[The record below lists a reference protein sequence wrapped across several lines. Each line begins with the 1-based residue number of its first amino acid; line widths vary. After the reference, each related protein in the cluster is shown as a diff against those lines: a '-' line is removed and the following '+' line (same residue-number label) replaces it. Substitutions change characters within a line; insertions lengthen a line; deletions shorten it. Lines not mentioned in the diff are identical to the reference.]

1 LPSASSPA
9 GTVVQRPAD
18 AQGAADVLRE
28 AAGAGR
34 SVRIAG
40 GETKLEWGNP
50 LPELDVRLSTAG
62 LDGVREFNQGD
73 LTAVLGAGTPLA
85 AAQEQFAQAGQM
97 LALDPPDPGGAT
109 IGGVLATADSGP
121 LRHRYGAARDMVL
134 GVTVALAGG
143 AVARAGGRVIKNVA
157 GYDLAKLY
165 TGSFGTLGAIT
176 EVIVRLHPRPAQT
189 ATAVGRSGDPAALA
203 RGAAALARRPLELG
217 CLDVAWQSGR
227 GAVLAR
233 AQGSVADG
241 GARAAGEF
249 LKQAGLEVDLHE
261 EDEPLWA
268 GQRGAQRAGGGET
281 VVRVSGV
288 GSQAAAAI
296 ECARDHGAR
305 LAGRA
310 ALGLFWITL
319 PAGETSEAIAAVE
332 EIRRRL
338 HPSPGVV
345 LGAPH
350 AVRAGLDPWD
360 HPPGTELELMRR
372 LKVRFD
378 PASTCNPGL
387 FVGGL

>member
-1 LPSASSPA
+1 
-9 GTVVQRPAD
+9 VH
-18 AQGAADVLRE
+18 AQGAADVLRQ

-34 SVRIAG
+34 SVRITG

-50 LPELDVRLSTAG
+50 LPELDVQLTTAG
-62 LDGVREFNQGD
+62 LAGVREFNQGD

-97 LALDPPDPGGAT
+97 LALDPPDVAADT
-109 IGGVLATADSGP
+109 IGGVLATGDSGP

-189 ATAVGRSGDPAALA
+189 ATAVGRSDNPAALA

-233 AQGSVADG
+233 AQGSAAAA
-241 GARAAGEF
+241 GARVAGE
-249 LKQAGLEVDLHE
+249 LLGRAGLEVDLHE
-261 EDEPLWA
+261 NDEPLWA
-268 GQRGAQRAGGGET
+268 AQRGAQRAAGDET

-288 GSQAAAAI
+288 GSQATVAI

-310 ALGLFWITL
+310 ALGLFWLTL
-319 PAGETSEAIAAVE
+319 PAAEEAAAVTAVEAIRE
-332 EIRRRL
+332 RL
-338 HPSPGVV
+338 HPSPCVV
-345 LGAPH
+345 LDAPR
-350 AVRAGLDPWD
+350 AVRAALDPWD
-360 HPPGTELELMRR
+360 HPPGPELELMRR
-372 LKVRFD
+372 LKTRFD
-378 PASTCNPGL
+378 PDRACNPGL